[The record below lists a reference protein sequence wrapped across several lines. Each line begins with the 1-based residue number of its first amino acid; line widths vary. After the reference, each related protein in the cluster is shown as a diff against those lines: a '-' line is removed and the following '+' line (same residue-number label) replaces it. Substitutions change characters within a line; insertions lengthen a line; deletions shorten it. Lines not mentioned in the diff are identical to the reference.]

1 MSSINFDN
9 PWLLLLALPL
19 VALFA
24 VPFFIAVRKDNVN
37 GHNIASGIIHVVMA
51 LIIAFVAAG
60 TSIVTTVT
68 ETDVYVLADVSYS
81 ATRNL
86 DTVDDYISDLGKSLP
101 NHSRM
106 GVICFGRDHQ
116 LLTRLGE
123 RVKSV
128 KQANVDD
135 SATDIVGAL
144 EYAGSLFRNDVIK
157 RIVLITDGK
166 QTHESDPNALKR
178 QVDALN
184 DRKIHV
190 DAIYLD
196 DNISADAHEVQL
208 SGVRYTQTTSIN
220 REEKAAI
227 TVNCSCPETKEVDG
241 QTQPYEV
248 EAVLTLYKDGEEYS
262 KTSALLTRGT
272 NTVNFA
278 LPTNEEGTFD
288 YEVRVACGEDENDK
302 NNTVAFTQTIS
313 GEMSVLLITTNPE
326 DVGVVRDIYGEKAE
340 IDAYSYVQDPSIPC
354 TVEELCKYDE
364 IVLSDVN
371 AIEIAN
377 SQMFLQSLDTV
388 VSLFGKSLVT
398 FGDTFVQSDR
408 GGNLKAL
415 SNMLPVVYGNS
426 SDAAK
431 LYTLVVDTSRSME
444 FFENLHR
451 AKTAAI
457 EVVNMLKDG
466 DMVALVEFN
475 GDAFPH
481 FNPVP
486 VGENRQRII
495 DRINS
500 FTVRQSTDIGAGLT
514 AAFNMMKDTSFSQKR
529 VMLFSDGLNFS
540 GDTTVGGTVQLMRA
554 YGIYTSALDVGRGAN
569 TDGASST
576 AKQLMTDI
584 GETWGGGGYFDIT
597 TTENLEKVILG
608 ELNETVNDTV
618 SKNSYIYVKRRAD
631 DVLKGIV
638 DDDTLSAMFESE
650 SDNLKPLIN
659 YLHSTAKGSATT
671 VLNAGYN
678 VLINGVPER
687 IEEPLY
693 SYWNYGNG
701 RTASFT
707 SALSGDWV
715 KYFDE
720 PVREKLYANILQ
732 TNTPEQK
739 IDFPFLLDIM
749 TDEGYASVTLTPE
762 TVRADAKTQIEVTSP
777 DGETMTGSL
786 AFGTSTFNYTFVTP
800 DVGKYAVK
808 ITYEYGGRT
817 FVAERTV
824 NVSYSTEYDSFALY
838 DAGVLHKMLGANG
851 KVSENGKLEIVN
863 DDKEIGVYN
872 LSLNLPLL
880 IVCVV
885 LYAVDIAVR
894 KLKWEDI
901 KSFFKRAKKVK

>member
-9 PWLLLLALPL
+9 PWLLFLALPL

-60 TSIVTTVT
+60 TSIVTTMT

-106 GVICFGRDHQ
+106 GVICFGKNHQ

-166 QTHESDPNALKR
+166 QTNESDPNALKR

-208 SGVRYTQTTSIN
+208 SGVRYTQATSLN
-220 REEKAAI
+220 REEKAAV

-241 QTQPYEV
+241 VTQPYEV
-248 EAVLTLYKDGEEYS
+248 EAVLTLYKDGEEYTR
-262 KTSALLTRGT
+262 TSALLTRGT
-272 NTVNFA
+272 NTVNFN
-278 LPTNEEGTFD
+278 LPTDKEGTFD
-288 YEVRVACGEDENDK
+288 YEVRIACGEDENAN
-302 NNTVAFTQTIS
+302 NNTVAFTQSIS
-313 GEMSVLLITTNPE
+313 GEMSVLLITTNPD
-326 DVGVVRDIYGEKAE
+326 DVGVVRDIYGENAE
-340 IDAYSYVQDPSIPC
+340 IDAYAYVQDPSIPC
-354 TVEELCKYDE
+354 TVEALCKYDE

-371 AIEIAN
+371 ATEIAN
-377 SQMFLQSLDTV
+377 TEMFLESLDTV

-398 FGDTFVQSDR
+398 FGDTYLQSDR

-415 SNMLPVVYGNS
+415 GNMLPVVYGKS
-426 SDAAK
+426 GDAAK
-431 LYTLVVDTSRSME
+431 LYTLVIDTSRSME
-444 FFENLHR
+444 FFENLQR
-451 AKTAAI
+451 AKAAAI
-457 EVVNMLKDG
+457 EVINMLKDD

-475 GDAFPH
+475 GDAYPR

-486 VGENRQRII
+486 VGENRQRVI

-514 AAFNMMKDTSFSQKR
+514 AAFNMMKDTSYSQKR

-540 GDTTVGGTVQLMRA
+540 GDNKVGSVVQLMRA

-569 TDGASST
+569 NDGDSST

-584 GETWGGGGYFDIT
+584 GEWGGGGCFDIS
-597 TTENLEKVILG
+597 TTENIEKVISG

-618 SKNSYIYVKRRAD
+618 GRNSYIYVKRRAD

-638 DDDTLSAMFESE
+638 DDETLSAMFEPE
-650 SDNLKPLIN
+650 SDNLK
-659 YLHSTAKGSATT
+659 
-671 VLNAGYN
+671 
-678 VLINGVPER
+678 
-687 IEEPLY
+687 
-693 SYWNYGNG
+693 
-701 RTASFT
+701 
-707 SALSGDWV
+707 
-715 KYFDE
+715 
-720 PVREKLYANILQ
+720 
-732 TNTPEQK
+732 
-739 IDFPFLLDIM
+739 
-749 TDEGYASVTLTPE
+749 
-762 TVRADAKTQIEVTSP
+762 
-777 DGETMTGSL
+777 
-786 AFGTSTFNYTFVTP
+786 
-800 DVGKYAVK
+800 
-808 ITYEYGGRT
+808 
-817 FVAERTV
+817 
-824 NVSYSTEYDSFALY
+824 
-838 DAGVLHKMLGANG
+838 
-851 KVSENGKLEIVN
+851 
-863 DDKEIGVYN
+863 
-872 LSLNLPLL
+872 
-880 IVCVV
+880 
-885 LYAVDIAVR
+885 
-894 KLKWEDI
+894 
-901 KSFFKRAKKVK
+901 

>member
-81 ATRNL
+81 ANRNL
-86 DTVDDYISDLGKSLP
+86 DTVDSYISDLGKSLP

-128 KQANVDD
+128 KHNNVDD

-166 QTHESDPNALKR
+166 QTNESDPNALKR

-196 DNISADAHEVQL
+196 DNISADAREVQL
-208 SGVRYTQTTSIN
+208 SGVRYTQSTCLN
-220 REEKAAI
+220 REERAAV
-227 TVNCSCPETKEVDG
+227 TVNCSCPESRTVNGEK
-241 QTQPYEV
+241 QPYEV
-248 EAVLTLYKDGEEYS
+248 EAVLTLYRDGDEYT
-262 KTSALLTRGT
+262 KTSARLTRGT
-272 NTVNFA
+272 NTVNFT
-278 LPTNEEGTFD
+278 LPTDKQGTYD
-288 YEVRVACGEDENDK
+288 YEVRLACGEDENDK
-302 NNTVAFTQTIS
+302 NNTLSFTQTVS
-313 GEMSVLLITTNPE
+313 GEMSVLLITTKTE
-326 DVGVVRDIYGEKAE
+326 DVGVIKNIYGENAE
-340 IDAYSYVQDPSIPC
+340 IDAYSYVQDPTIPC

-371 AIEIAN
+371 AAEIAN
-377 SQMFLQSLDTV
+377 SQMFLESLDTV
-388 VSLFGKSLVT
+388 VSMFGKSLVT
-398 FGDTFVQSDR
+398 FGDTYVQSDR
-408 GGNLKAL
+408 GNLTAL
-415 SNMLPVVYGNS
+415 GNMLPVVYGKS
-426 SDAAK
+426 GDDAK

-444 FFENLHR
+444 FFGNLQR
-451 AKTAAI
+451 AKTAAV
-457 EVVNMLKDG
+457 EVVNMLNDD

-475 GDAFPH
+475 GDAYPR

-486 VGENRQRII
+486 VGENRQRVI

-514 AAFNMMKDTSFSQKR
+514 AAFNMMKDTSYGQKR

-540 GDTTVGGTVQLMRA
+540 GDDSVGGTVQLMRA

-569 TDGASST
+569 ADGASSS

-597 TTENLEKVILG
+597 TTENLDKVISG
-608 ELNETVNDTV
+608 ELSSTVNDSV
-618 SKNSYIYVKRRAD
+618 GRNSFIYVKRRAD
-631 DVLKGIV
+631 DALKGIV
-638 DDDTLSAMFESE
+638 DDERLSQMLEPE
-650 SDNLKPLIN
+650 SDYLKPLVN
-659 YLHSTAKGSATT
+659 YLHATAKGSATT
-671 VLNAGYN
+671 VLAAGYH
-678 VLINGVPER
+678 VLINGVPKL

-715 KYFDE
+715 RYFDE

-762 TVRADAKTQIEVTSP
+762 TVRADAKTHIEVTSP
-777 DGETMTGSL
+777 DGETRTGSL
-786 AFGTSTFNYTFVTP
+786 AFGTSTFNYNFVTP

-808 ITYEYGGRT
+808 ITYVYGGRT

-824 NVSYSTEYDSFALY
+824 NISYSSEYDSFTLY
-838 DAGVLHKMLGANG
+838 DAAVLHKMLGANG
-851 KVSENGKLEIVN
+851 KVSENGKLKIEN
-863 DDKEIGVYN
+863 DEKEIGVYN